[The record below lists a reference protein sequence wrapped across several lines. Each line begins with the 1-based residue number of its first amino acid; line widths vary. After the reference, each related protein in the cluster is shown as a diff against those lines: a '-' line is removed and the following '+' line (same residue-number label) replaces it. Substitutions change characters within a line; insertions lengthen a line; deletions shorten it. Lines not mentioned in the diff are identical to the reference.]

1 MKRDEYLKML
11 LQDVEGEKEPEKELY
26 EAVLE
31 CTAEAISQMLPDF
44 EVDAKIGID
53 ELWKAIQD
61 NGREAKAKCVSPFRA
76 AEIIAEKL
84 GAHYVRP
91 IHQLRAVFG
100 NVAQTSVH
108 RLEDLI

>member
-1 MKRDEYLKML
+1 MKKGEYLKML
-11 LQDVEGEKEPEKELY
+11 LQDVEGEKQPEKELY

-31 CTAEAISQMLPDF
+31 CTAEALSQSHEDF

-53 ELWKAIQD
+53 ELWKTILD
-61 NGREAKAKCVSPFRA
+61 KGRESKVKCVSPFRA
-76 AEIIAEKL
+76 AELIAEKL
-84 GAHYVRP
+84 GAHYARP

-100 NVAQTSVH
+100 DVAPSLH